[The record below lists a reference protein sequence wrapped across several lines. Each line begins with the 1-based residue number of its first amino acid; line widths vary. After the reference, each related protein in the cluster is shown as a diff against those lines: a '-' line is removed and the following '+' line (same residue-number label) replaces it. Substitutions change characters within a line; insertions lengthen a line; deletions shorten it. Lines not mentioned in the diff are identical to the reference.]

1 MLELGSGGGL
11 FVAAFASATLL
22 PGGSELWLAALVQ
35 QQPEHLWYW
44 WSLATLGNTLGSL
57 TTFALGG
64 WLSGRWGVARFN
76 KRGQQRALVW
86 LRRYGAWSLLLA
98 WLPVVGDGLCLLA
111 GWLRCGWPLACVL
124 IALGKGARYLLV
136 AGIMSLI

>member
-1 MLELGSGGGL
+1 MLELGPGGGL

-64 WLSGRWGVARFN
+64 WLSGRRGVARFN

-86 LRRYGAWSLLLA
+86 LRRYGVWSLLLA